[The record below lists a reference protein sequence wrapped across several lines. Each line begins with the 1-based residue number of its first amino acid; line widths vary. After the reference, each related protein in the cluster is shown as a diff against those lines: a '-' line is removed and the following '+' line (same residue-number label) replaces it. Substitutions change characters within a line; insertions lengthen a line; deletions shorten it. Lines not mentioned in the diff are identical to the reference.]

1 MPVFKD
7 QGFNHKELLRM
18 TEQSCMQ
25 SDGESL
31 LEGDVITA
39 IEQVSHILKIGWIRD
54 ALVSPARIICPR
66 SSGCKR
72 EKPCK
77 TIKNPYRFDEID
89 SLKENILLLE
99 KAKLI

>member
-1 MPVFKD
+1 
-7 QGFNHKELLRM
+7 M
-18 TEQSCMQ
+18 TEESCMQ
-25 SDGESL
+25 SNGESL

-54 ALVSPARIICPR
+54 ALASPARIICPR